1 MERRELLN
9 EIDATLDQL
18 IKNAAALT
26 EVSSDPLY
34 NTEVEA
40 LQKMQ
45 ESLLAHL
52 LHLDRFLKEKKG
64 GKTEHVIYDKLTI
77 FSELSSS
84 LAKQVQSSYPKP
96 SARRKKS
103 SRSSVSMQSK

>member
-45 ESLLAHL
+45 ESLLARL
-52 LHLDRFLKEKKG
+52 LHLDCFLKEKKE
-64 GKTEHVIYDKLTI
+64 GKTEHIIYDKLTI

-84 LAKQVQSSYPKP
+84 LAKKVQSSYPKP
-96 SARRKKS
+96 SARRVKNTLIKK
-103 SRSSVSMQSK
+103 